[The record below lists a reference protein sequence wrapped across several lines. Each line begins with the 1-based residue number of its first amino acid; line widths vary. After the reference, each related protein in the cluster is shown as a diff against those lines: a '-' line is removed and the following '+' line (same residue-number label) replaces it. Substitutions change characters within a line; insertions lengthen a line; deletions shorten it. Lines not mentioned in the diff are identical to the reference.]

1 MLTQGWRK
9 NLYSIWIA
17 ELLATIAFQCFYPFV
32 AYYIGELGVN
42 RESEIAIWSGIIVAS
57 SGISLALF
65 SPFWGYLADR
75 HGRKLML
82 LRAMF
87 GGAVCVTLM
96 AFSKSVYQ
104 LFFFRILQG
113 VFAGTIGASIALV
126 AMVVPESSLGF
137 SFSLLYT
144 TIYLGSSIGPLV
156 GGVIADYF
164 GYRTTLIF
172 AGGLLFIG
180 GLVVLGLVKEDFR
193 PDLSK
198 ENSSLSKIND
208 GFKIVRSSKQLL
220 VIVCLMFFAQ
230 YTNMVILPIL
240 PIYIQTLSKSAEHL
254 VFKTG
259 GIMAITGFISAI
271 SGMMWGKLSDTRG
284 KEKILVFII
293 LSAGL
298 VYFSQAIARNIA
310 QLIITRILLGIFIG
324 GIEPIANAMAGSFI
338 PKKHRGKVYGVIS
351 STRSFGNVAGAISGG
366 LIASLLGVRATIIF
380 TSVIFILMG
389 LWIFTISK
397 KIGIVI

>member
-1 MLTQGWRK
+1 MRNINIQGWHK

-17 ELLATIAFQCFYPFV
+17 ELFGATAFQCFYPFV

-42 RESEIAIWSGIIVAS
+42 GESKIVMWSGIIVAS

-75 HGRKLML
+75 YGRKLML

-87 GGAVCVTLM
+87 GGAVCVTMM
-96 AFSKSVYQ
+96 AFAKNVYQ

-113 VFAGTIGASIALV
+113 VFAGTTGASMALV
-126 AMVVPESSLGF
+126 STVVPESSLGF

-144 TIYLGSSIGPLV
+144 TIYLGLSIGPLV
-156 GGVIADYF
+156 GGAIADYF
-164 GYRTTLIF
+164 GYRTTLMF
-172 AGGLLFIG
+172 AGGLLFVG

-193 PDLSK
+193 PDLGK
-198 ENSSLSKIND
+198 ENNSLNKIND
-208 GFKIVRSSKQLL
+208 GFKIVRSSSQLL
-220 VIVCLMFFAQ
+220 VIICLMFFAQ
-230 YTNMVILPIL
+230 YTNMAIIPIL
-240 PIYIQTLSKSAEHL
+240 PIYIQTLLKSTEHL
-254 VFKTG
+254 VFKSG

-298 VYFSQAIARNIA
+298 AYFFQAIAINIA
-310 QLIITRILLGIFIG
+310 QLIVTRILLGIFIG
-324 GIEPIANAMAGSFI
+324 GIEPIANAMAVSFI
-338 PKKHRGKVYGVIS
+338 PKKDRGKVYGVIS
-351 STRSFGNVAGAISGG
+351 STRYFGNVAGAISGG
-366 LIASLLGVRATIIF
+366 LIASLLGLRATIIF
-380 TSVIFILMG
+380 VSVIFILMG
-389 LWIFTISK
+389 LWIYLRLVK
-397 KIGIVI
+397 N

>member
-1 MLTQGWRK
+1 MLIQGWHK

-17 ELLATIAFQCFYPFV
+17 ELLGAIAFQCFYPFV
-32 AYYIGELGVN
+32 AYYIRELGVN
-42 RESEIAIWSGIIVAS
+42 GESEIAIWSGIIVAS
-57 SGISLALF
+57 SGISLVLF

-113 VFAGTIGASIALV
+113 VFAGTTGASIALV
-126 AMVVPESSLGF
+126 ATVVPESSLGF

-230 YTNMVILPIL
+230 YTNMAILPIL
-240 PIYIQTLSKSAEHL
+240 PIYIQTLSKSTEHL

-271 SGMMWGKLSDTRG
+271 SGMMWGKLSDTRDTRG

-351 STRSFGNVAGAISGG
+351 SIRYFGNVAGAISGG
-366 LIASLLGVRATIIF
+366 LIASLLGARATIIF
-380 TSVIFILMG
+380 VSAIFILMG

-397 KIGIVI
+397 KIM